1 MELLQN
7 YPIEQILGFI
17 VCLALA
23 IKGCVTFWDW
33 GYNRLRQVF
42 QKETDE
48 DNKDKQLEE
57 RLNKIDD
64 SLNTLIESQKKNT
77 DTINTMQNQ
86 IAILS
91 ESDKD
96 DIKSFIVREYH
107 YFTEQKGWVDDYS
120 LDCIEKRYTHYKQ
133 EGGNSFVH
141 GLMEGLRALPKRPP
155 KDKE

>member
-1 MELLQN
+1 MELLAS
-7 YPIEQILGFI
+7 YSIEQILTFI

-23 IKGCVTFWDW
+23 IKGCVSFWDW

-48 DNKDKQLEE
+48 DNKEKQLEDQ
-57 RLNKIDD
+57 LNRIEEN
-64 SLNTLIESQKKNT
+64 LNTFIEAQKVMTDDISQMK
-77 DTINTMQNQ
+77 QQ
-86 IAILS
+86 ISVLS

-107 YFTEQKGWVDDYS
+107 YFVEQKEWIDDYS

-141 GLMEGLRALPKRPP
+141 GLMEGLRALPKHPP
-155 KDKE
+155 KQ